1 MVNFF
6 IGRPIFATVLA
17 LLMLLIGGI
26 CIFILPIAQYP
37 QISPPQVQVTTTY
50 TGADAN
56 TVAETVTTPIEQQI
70 NGVKGLIYFS
80 SDSTSNGIS
89 TIVATFD
96 VGYSQD
102 IGAVDIQNRVE
113 TAQAVL
119 PPEVKQFGVTIK
131 KTSTDMV
138 CVVNLVSPD
147 GKYDSTYLD
156 NYAQIYV
163 LDSLKRVTGVSDVSV
178 FGRKYAMR
186 IWLDPDRLASQF
198 IAPAEVIAAI
208 QSENRQAAA
217 GKIGAQPIPAGHAF
231 KEYPI
236 LTKGR
241 LTTVKEFEEIVV
253 RRRDDGSFVR
263 LSDVARIELDSENY
277 DTAGWVNGK
286 PAGTLPIYQYSDAN
300 GLDIVRQVRETM
312 DHLAKSF
319 PPGLE
324 YQINY
329 DTTKYVSENIEE
341 VEHTLLEAFVLVLI
355 VVFVFLQGVR
365 ATIIPML
372 AIPVALVATFALMAA
387 FGFSINTL
395 TLCGLILA
403 IGLVVDD
410 AIIVVENV
418 EKFLERG
425 DPPLQAVRAA
435 MAEITAPIVTITL
448 VLAAVFVPVAFI
460 PGLTGRLYNQFAMTI
475 VFSFI
480 FSAINSLTFSPAM
493 SRLFLRPKHGES
505 RFFFFRWFNHGMRW
519 LENSYDAFLDFTA
532 HHWWTIVLPSIG
544 LLALTGWMLVERP
557 KAFIPTEDQGYLIA
571 SIQTPDGTGKEAT
584 ARIAKTVGK
593 IAQDLEAVNSVL
605 VLEGY
610 NVLNATNQTNSA
622 TSFIVLDEWSK
633 RDKPELRA
641 NALSRKLQEQ
651 ISAQVR
657 GAAVL
662 VLQPPPIRGLSQTG
676 GFEFMIE
683 DREGRGVEA
692 LAKVTNDFLQEG
704 RKIENDRL
712 VHPELGAMFTPFSAQ
727 VPEFRFDLD
736 RVKAERLDVSVAD
749 VFTVLQANL
758 GGFYVNDF
766 NLYGKVW
773 KVIIQA
779 EGKYRTRPSDITNL
793 YVLNRKKDKVPLSAL
808 GDVKYALGAI
818 DVPHYNMYNAAK
830 ITGQPAPGFSS
841 GQAIA
846 AMERVADIVLPEG
859 FSYEWTGTTFQ
870 EQKTGNVAVYIFAL
884 SILCVFLFMAA
895 LYESWVRPL
904 VIIFTVPLAMFGA
917 VVGLWFYNM
926 PLDVFG
932 QIGLVMLI
940 GLETKNAI
948 LIVEFGVELQKKH
961 GMNII
966 DSAKEASRQRLRPIL
981 MTSFAFVMGVVP
993 MARATGAGAYSRN
1006 SLGVVIAFGIL
1017 ISTVLGRFV
1026 IPIYYVLGE
1035 RLIQAFGGGIDHAGL
1050 EPAADEP
1057 RPPIKHREDE

>member
-26 CIFILPIAQYP
+26 CIFVLPIAQYP
-37 QISPPQVQVTTTY
+37 EISPPQVQVTTTY

-70 NGVKGLIYFS
+70 NGVKGMIYFS

-186 IWLDPDRLASQF
+186 IWIDPDRLASQL
-198 IAPAEVIAAI
+198 IAPEEVIAAI

-217 GKIGAQPIPAGHAF
+217 GKIGAQPIPAGQAF

-263 LSDVARIELDSENY
+263 LADVSRIELDSENY

-286 PAGTLPIYQYSDAN
+286 PAGTLPIYQYADAN
-300 GLDIVRQVRETM
+300 GLDIVRQVTETM
-312 DHLAKSF
+312 DRLAKSF

-329 DTTKYVSENIEE
+329 DTTKYVRENIEE

-593 IAQDLEAVNSVL
+593 IAQDLEAVKSVL
-605 VLEGY
+605 VLEGF
-610 NVLNATNQTNSA
+610 NVLNATNQTN
-622 TSFIVLDEWSK
+622 
-633 RDKPELRA
+633 
-641 NALSRKLQEQ
+641 
-651 ISAQVR
+651 
-657 GAAVL
+657 
-662 VLQPPPIRGLSQTG
+662 
-676 GFEFMIE
+676 
-683 DREGRGVEA
+683 
-692 LAKVTNDFLQEG
+692 
-704 RKIENDRL
+704 
-712 VHPELGAMFTPFSAQ
+712 
-727 VPEFRFDLD
+727 
-736 RVKAERLDVSVAD
+736 
-749 VFTVLQANL
+749 
-758 GGFYVNDF
+758 
-766 NLYGKVW
+766 
-773 KVIIQA
+773 
-779 EGKYRTRPSDITNL
+779 
-793 YVLNRKKDKVPLSAL
+793 
-808 GDVKYALGAI
+808 
-818 DVPHYNMYNAAK
+818 
-830 ITGQPAPGFSS
+830 
-841 GQAIA
+841 
-846 AMERVADIVLPEG
+846 
-859 FSYEWTGTTFQ
+859 
-870 EQKTGNVAVYIFAL
+870 
-884 SILCVFLFMAA
+884 
-895 LYESWVRPL
+895 
-904 VIIFTVPLAMFGA
+904 
-917 VVGLWFYNM
+917 
-926 PLDVFG
+926 
-932 QIGLVMLI
+932 
-940 GLETKNAI
+940 
-948 LIVEFGVELQKKH
+948 
-961 GMNII
+961 
-966 DSAKEASRQRLRPIL
+966 
-981 MTSFAFVMGVVP
+981 
-993 MARATGAGAYSRN
+993 
-1006 SLGVVIAFGIL
+1006 
-1017 ISTVLGRFV
+1017 
-1026 IPIYYVLGE
+1026 
-1035 RLIQAFGGGIDHAGL
+1035 
-1050 EPAADEP
+1050 
-1057 RPPIKHREDE
+1057 